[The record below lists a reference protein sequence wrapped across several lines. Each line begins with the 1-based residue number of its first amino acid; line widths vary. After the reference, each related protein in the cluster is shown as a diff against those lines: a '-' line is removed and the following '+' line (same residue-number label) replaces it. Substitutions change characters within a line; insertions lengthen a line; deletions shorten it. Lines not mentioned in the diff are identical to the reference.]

1 MDIHL
6 EETSSRDDSKTL
18 DGVTASQTSE
28 TKLKHRTQS
37 ATRVSKTLGFDQS
50 EETTRDKTTF
60 DEISPLVEPSIKT
73 VKKSIKDKAEKVTL
87 QSGVSNSFLFS
98 SVLSFSLPLFLS
110 FFLFGLDRA
119 GLLNQLV
126 STHHTF

>member
-18 DGVTASQTSE
+18 DGVTASQSSE
-28 TKLKHRTQS
+28 TTLKHRTQS

-50 EETTRDKTTF
+50 EETTCDKTTF

-98 SVLSFSLPLFLS
+98 SFLFFSLPLFLS
-110 FFLFGLDRA
+110 FFLDWTEQVF
-119 GLLNQLV
+119 
-126 STHHTF
+126 